1 MIDYLRH
8 YSSPFVFSASIP
20 PAIVAA
26 VQASFDLLTFEPEWH
41 ERLWSK
47 VGFLLDGF
55 KSMGFGTEKSET
67 PVIHPGVPLMM
78 ERIRVGVMATHTREH
93 LAKALE
99 IFREVG
105 RELELIPDSAQN
117 TREIWVILKSSKAS
131 RVRTKLEW
139 LTNVNSYN
147 GKALLIR
154 QQHQLLHFE

>member
-26 VQASFDLLTFEPEWH
+26 VQASFDLLTSEPEWH
-41 ERLWSK
+41 ERLWSN

-55 KSMGFGTEKSET
+55 KSMGFDTEISETPVIPIMVRDTEKVLRMNRALLDRGVFAL
-67 PVIHPGVPLMM
+67 PVIHPGVPVMM
-78 ERIRVGVMATHTREH
+78 ERIRVGVMATHSREH

-105 RELELIPDSAQN
+105 RELELIPDSA
-117 TREIWVILKSSKAS
+117 
-131 RVRTKLEW
+131 
-139 LTNVNSYN
+139 
-147 GKALLIR
+147 
-154 QQHQLLHFE
+154 